1 MKQNKIRISVELW
14 DKDNNVHSHF
24 GGDKVTVVQEMELPV
39 AAPGDNGT
47 GQLTVVLN
55 SFQRHALKELQ
66 KLGVID
72 KVDVG
77 ESLTLSVDSK
87 LFNEAFEK
95 ALDELAAEYG
105 VPKYMLLG
113 RQKPVVQPIP
123 FEPTPFV
130 QCRSCKGEGVVT
142 QRQLIPSAYNPD
154 GDVADRRVICCECE
168 GEGKVPLPMPVAAI
182 EPDPQSIET
191 CDKCKGHGYLQSDV
205 PTSTNQHGEVFYER
219 IPCPSCAGAGK
230 VGV

>member
-39 AAPGDNGT
+39 PLNDGDDVDDGT
-47 GQLTVVLN
+47 GQIAVVLH
-55 SFQRHALKELQ
+55 SFQRHLFKELK

-77 ESLTLSVDSK
+77 QSLTLSLDSK

-95 ALDELAAEYG
+95 VLDDIATEYG

-113 RQKPVVQPIP
+113 REKPGVQPIP
-123 FEPTPFV
+123 FEP
-130 QCRSCKGEGVVT
+130 
-142 QRQLIPSAYNPD
+142 
-154 GDVADRRVICCECE
+154 
-168 GEGKVPLPMPVAAI
+168 VAAI
-182 EPDPQSIET
+182 DPDPQSVET
-191 CDKCKGHGYLQSDV
+191 CDKCKGHGYLQSNV
-205 PTSTNQHGEVFYER
+205 PTSTNQHGEVFYDR

>member
-55 SFQRHALKELQ
+55 SFQRHAFKELQ

-77 ESLTLSVDSK
+77 QSLTLSVDSK

-113 RQKPVVQPIP
+113 RAKPGVKPLP
-123 FEPTPFV
+123 FE
-130 QCRSCKGEGVVT
+130 
-142 QRQLIPSAYNPD
+142 
-154 GDVADRRVICCECE
+154 
-168 GEGKVPLPMPVAAI
+168 PVAAI
-182 EPDPQSIET
+182 EPDPQSVET

-219 IPCPSCAGAGK
+219 IDCPECAGAGK